1 LTIESSVEERYRLIG
16 PGKISSVCWGKRGD
30 FFYIQGK
37 TLYQVRGSELFTR
50 AVYADFLEIGQALED
65 LPMEF
70 APDFDSFWMAPDSG
84 SILLSKGGKN
94 IFFYPLATQAPGDAS
109 GELFLPF
116 LKLPAGVFDLKALWP
131 LSGPLTVTASLQKKD
146 GLSFLAW
153 RLVADGPRSMA
164 FVSLESPIGPQ
175 SALSPDGM
183 KVLAWGD
190 KGMAVLDYVDW
201 KPLGPYLTGPVYSCV
216 WINNSEYVYA
226 DNWWIESV
234 SPARRRLICLAG
246 VAEYGFE
253 EGDRGMPSR
262 VIAKSGGSWFVTDSL
277 NPWVQIAEPRVRKP
291 SQVSGRYRVYLEN
304 QAGFPYENIPMI
316 RNTALIG
323 TAALLPRPF
332 FVEDRPARVV
342 ADKGAAGVFAH
353 GLKAGPREVAL
364 CFDLYNDDTGL
375 SPALEALNRFGLKA
389 TFFLNGDFIRRHP
402 DAAVS
407 IAESGHE
414 AASMFY
420 AAIDFSD
427 TRYQINADYVARG
440 LARNED
446 EYYRVTGSEL
456 ALLWHP
462 PFYRASAE
470 IADAAL
476 RAGYLTIGRSVDPM
490 DWISQDDALR
500 LGIMR
505 QPSPDLIE
513 RIMEEKGPGSIIPIR
528 LGLQAGSGNDYLF
541 LYIDLLLDALVR
553 SGYSVVPVST
563 LVQRGL

>member
-1 LTIESSVEERYRLIG
+1 
-16 PGKISSVCWGKRGD
+16 
-30 FFYIQGK
+30 
-37 TLYQVRGSELFTR
+37 
-50 AVYADFLEIGQALED
+50 
-65 LPMEF
+65 
-70 APDFDSFWMAPDSG
+70 
-84 SILLSKGGKN
+84 
-94 IFFYPLATQAPGDAS
+94 
-109 GELFLPF
+109 
-116 LKLPAGVFDLKALWP
+116 
-131 LSGPLTVTASLQKKD
+131 
-146 GLSFLAW
+146 
-153 RLVADGPRSMA
+153 
-164 FVSLESPIGPQ
+164 VS
-175 SALSPDGM
+175 
-183 KVLAWGD
+183 
-190 KGMAVLDYVDW
+190 
-201 KPLGPYLTGPVYSCV
+201 
-216 WINNSEYVYA
+216 INNGEYIYA

-234 SPARRRLICLAG
+234 TPARRQLICLAG

-253 EGDRGMPSR
+253 EGDQRMPAR
-262 VIAKSGGSWFVTDSL
+262 IIAKSGGSWFVTDSL
-277 NPWVQIAEPRVRKP
+277 NPWVQIAEPRLRKA
-291 SQVSGRYRVYLEN
+291 SQVSGRYRVFLES

-316 RNTALIG
+316 RNTASIG

-332 FVEDRPARVV
+332 FVEERPAGAV
-342 ADKGAAGVFAH
+342 ADNETAGVFAH

-364 CFDLYNDDTGL
+364 CFDLYSDDTGL
-375 SPALEALNRFGLKA
+375 IPALEALNRFGVKA

-427 TRYQINADYVARG
+427 TRYQIDADYVARG

-446 EYYRVTGSEL
+446 EYFRVTGEEL

-476 RAGYLTIGRSVDPM
+476 RAGYLTLGRSVDPM
-490 DWISQDDALR
+490 DWMSQDEALR
-500 LGIMR
+500 LGINR
-505 QPSPDLIE
+505 LSPPDLIE

-528 LGLQAGSGNDYLF
+528 LGQQSGSGNDYLF

-563 LVQRGL
+563 LVKRGL